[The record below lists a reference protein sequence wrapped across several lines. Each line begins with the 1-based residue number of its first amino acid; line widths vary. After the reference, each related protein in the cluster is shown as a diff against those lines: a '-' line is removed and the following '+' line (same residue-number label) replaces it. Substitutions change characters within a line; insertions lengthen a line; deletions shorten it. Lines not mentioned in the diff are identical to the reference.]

1 MAMELRKDLHTVL
14 RLILIVMTLGS
25 AVLIFSTEKEGILR
39 ESGAITVAH
48 EVLDA
53 TNSKMVSE
61 MNGIYI
67 AILQFY
73 TENEKYGG
81 VLKNFAERLGY
92 FPLGLKKED
101 RSTGF
106 PINLHQ
112 MWTEE
117 IKQAY
122 IALNVFLSE
131 SSTTKELFDFLVAHS
146 NGITRIHFYGGTVLK
161 KGMPW
166 HRDNH
171 AKHISGWW
179 FRVPLSFIIDTV
191 FFGK

>member
-1 MAMELRKDLHTVL
+1 MSEYGNGAKKGPTHCAPLNPDCNDP
-14 RLILIVMTLGS
+14 S

-39 ESGAITVAH
+39 ESGAITVAQ

-122 IALNVFLSE
+122 IHRIECLSIGE
-131 SSTTKELFDFLVAHS
+131 FHNQRT
-146 NGITRIHFYGGTVLK
+146 I
-161 KGMPW
+161 
-166 HRDNH
+166 
-171 AKHISGWW
+171 
-179 FRVPLSFIIDTV
+179 
-191 FFGK
+191 